1 MMKMTLLRRG
11 RLMSSREMLSSVFHF
26 PAGITIDSI
35 DPSANELVIGVA
47 CDFPSMPC
55 PECQQ
60 LSARIHSRYPRLV
73 ADLPCAGRNVILV
86 LTVRKFVCGTPTCPR
101 KIFTERLPGLV
112 ESYARMTSRLIALV
126 QALGL
131 VAGGRLGTRLA
142 DRLGVAPT
150 PSTLLRH
157 LMQLPAPLTRAV
169 RVLGVDD
176 FAWKK
181 RFTYGTILVDLERRK
196 IIDVLP
202 DRESATVEAWLKE
215 HPEVEFVSRDR
226 GKDFTKAATMG
237 APQAQQVVDRFHVVK
252 NLSEVLQE
260 ILGHCRA
267 EIRQGEAAVSEFEQA
282 AEERARGLP
291 TVATWQQR
299 TPAHVKK
306 AHQARQASRD
316 DRYQQMTTLRAQGL
330 TQSEVA
336 KRMGMS
342 ERAVRQW
349 LKRGAAPTNE
359 RQFRRRSVF
368 DPYAAYV
375 LHRWQD
381 GMHEAKQLY
390 EEIQVQGFSGTV
402 RIVQRF
408 VQALRDDPEKMPL
421 APATGADR
429 FSSKTATW
437 LFIRDPKQLTTEKQ
451 AELEL
456 ICQRSETA
464 RQTYELTQQ
473 LMSMLRLRRGQE
485 FERWLSAVE
494 ASQIPE
500 LRRFAQGL
508 LKDKSAVVAGLTLSY
523 SNGPVEAQVQ
533 KLKVVKR
540 SMYGRAKLPLL
551 RQRLLHVA

>member
-1 MMKMTLLRRG
+1 MG
-11 RLMSSREMLSSVFHF
+11 SQEMLSSVFHF

-35 DPSANELVIGVA
+35 DPGANELVIGIA
-47 CDFPSMPC
+47 CDAPSMPC
-55 PECQQ
+55 PECHQ
-60 LSARIHSRYPRLV
+60 LSARIHGHYQRTV
-73 ADLPCAGRNVILV
+73 ADLPCAGRTVILA
-86 LTVRKFVCGTPTCPR
+86 LTVRKFVCSTPGCPR
-101 KIFTERLPGLV
+101 RIFTERLPGLV
-112 ESYARMTSRLIALV
+112 QSYARMTTRLIALV

-131 VAGGRLGTRLA
+131 GAGGQLGTRLA
-142 DRLGVAPT
+142 DRSAIATT

-157 LMQLPAPLTRAV
+157 LMQLPAPKARAV

-196 IIDVLP
+196 IIDVLA
-202 DRESATVEAWLKE
+202 DRESATVEGWLQE
-215 HPEVEFVSRDR
+215 HPEVELVIRDR

-237 APQAQQVVDRFHVVK
+237 APQAQQVVDRFHMVR

-267 EIRQGEAAVSEFEQA
+267 EIRQGEAPLPQLEKAA
-282 AEERARGLP
+282 AEPTRPLP
-291 TVATWQQR
+291 TAATWQQR

-306 AHQARQASRD
+306 VHQARQASRD
-316 DRYQQMTTLRAQGL
+316 DRYTQMTTLRTQGL
-330 TQSEVA
+330 TQREVA

-342 ERAVRQW
+342 ERTVRHW

-375 LHRWQD
+375 LQRWQD
-381 GMHEAKQLY
+381 GIYEANQLY
-390 EEIQVQGFSGTV
+390 AEIRAQGFPGTV

-408 VQALRDDPEKMPL
+408 VQALRDDPEKIPL

-437 LFIRDPKQLTTEKQ
+437 LFIRDPAQLSTKQQ
-451 AELEL
+451 GELDL

-464 RQTYELTQQ
+464 RKTYELTQQ
-473 LMSMLRLRRGQE
+473 FMRMLRLRRGQE
-485 FERWLSAVE
+485 FEIWLSAVE
-494 ASQIPE
+494 ASQMPE
-500 LRRFAQGL
+500 LRRFAKGL
-508 LKDKSAVVAGLTLSY
+508 LRDKSAVVAGLTLSY

-533 KLKVVKR
+533 KLKLVKR
-540 SMYGRAKLPLL
+540 SMFGRAKLPLL

>member
-1 MMKMTLLRRG
+1 MDP
-11 RLMSSREMLSSVFHF
+11 REMALFSRVFHL
-26 PAGITIDSI
+26 PAEITITSVH
-35 DPSANELVIGVA
+35 PSPTELVIGVA
-47 CDFPSMPC
+47 CQAPRMEC
-55 PECQQ
+55 PECHQP
-60 LSARIHSRYPRLV
+60 SARIHGSYQRTV

-131 VAGGRLGTRLA
+131 VAGGQMGTRQA
-142 DRLGVAPT
+142 DRTGIATT

-157 LMQLPAPLTRAV
+157 LMQLPAPAIRAV
-169 RVLGVDD
+169 RVLGLDD

-181 RFTYGTILVDLERRK
+181 RFTYGTIVVDLERRK
-196 IIDVLP
+196 IIDVLA
-202 DRESATVEAWLKE
+202 DRESATVETWLKE
-215 HPEVEFVSRDR
+215 HPKEFA
-226 GKDFTKAATMG
+226 KAATLG
-237 APQAQQVVDRFHVVK
+237 APQARQVVDRFHVVR

-267 EIRQGEAAVSEFEQA
+267 EIRQGETPVPQLETAGKEHTRPLPAA
-282 AEERARGLP
+282 
-291 TVATWQQR
+291 ATWQQR

-330 TQSEVA
+330 TQREVA

-342 ERAVRQW
+342 ERAVRTW

-359 RQFRRRSVF
+359 RRFRRRSVF

-375 LHRWQD
+375 LERWQA
-381 GMHEAKQLY
+381 GIHEAKQLY
-390 EEIQVQGFSGTV
+390 EEIQAQGFSGTV

-408 VQALRDDPEKMPL
+408 VQALRDDPEKISLP
-421 APATGADR
+421 PATGADR
-429 FSSKTATW
+429 FSSNTATW
-437 LFIRDPKQLTTEKQ
+437 LFIRDPKQLTSEKQ

-464 RQTYELTQQ
+464 RKTYELTQQ
-473 LMSMLRLRRGQE
+473 FMTMLRLRRGQE
-485 FERWLSAVE
+485 FEAWLSAVE
-494 ASQIPE
+494 ASHIPE
-500 LRRFAQGL
+500 LRRFAHSL
-508 LKDKSAVVAGLTLSY
+508 LKDKEAVVAGLTLPY

-533 KLKVVKR
+533 KLKLVKR
-540 SMYGRAKLPLL
+540 SMFGRAKLPLL
-551 RQRLLHVA
+551 RQRLLNAA

>member
-1 MMKMTLLRRG
+1 MG
-11 RLMSSREMLSSVFHF
+11 SREMVASVFHF
-26 PAGITIDSI
+26 PAGITIDSL
-35 DPSANELVIGVA
+35 DPSANELVIRIA

-60 LSARIHSRYPRLV
+60 PSARIHSCYQRMV
-73 ADLPCAGRNVILV
+73 ADLPCAGRNVILA
-86 LTVRKFVCGTPTCPR
+86 LTVRKFVCGTPTCQR

-112 ESYARMTSRLIALV
+112 ESYARMTSRLIALM
-126 QALGL
+126 QAIGL
-131 VAGGRLGTRLA
+131 VAGGQKATRLA
-142 DRLGVAPT
+142 DRAGIATT

-157 LMQLPAPLTRAV
+157 LMQLPAPLARAV

-196 IIDVLP
+196 IIDVLA
-202 DRESATVEAWLKE
+202 DRESATVAAWLKE
-215 HPEVEFVSRDR
+215 HPEVALVIRDR
-226 GKDFTKAATMG
+226 GKDFTKAATVG

-267 EIRQGEAAVSEFEQA
+267 EIRQGEAALPQLEQA
-282 AEERARGLP
+282 GEEPTRPLP
-291 TVATWQQR
+291 TAATWQQR
-299 TPAHVKK
+299 TPARVKK
-306 AHQARQASRD
+306 VHQARQASRD
-316 DRYQQMTTLRAQGL
+316 DRYTQMTTLRAQGL
-330 TQSEVA
+330 TQREVA

-375 LHRWQD
+375 LQRWQD
-381 GMHEAKQLY
+381 GLHDAKQLDA
-390 EEIQVQGFSGTV
+390 EIRAQGFPGTV

-408 VQALRDDPEKMPL
+408 VQALRDDPEQICL
-421 APATGADR
+421 APASGADR

-437 LFIRDPKQLTTEKQ
+437 LFIRDPKQLTTQKQ

-464 RQTYELTQQ
+464 RKTYELTQQ
-473 LMSMLRLRRGQE
+473 FMSMLRLRRGQD
-485 FERWLSAVE
+485 FELWLSAVE

-540 SMYGRAKLPLL
+540 SMFGRAKLPLL

>member
-1 MMKMTLLRRG
+1 MDPRELALF
-11 RLMSSREMLSSVFHF
+11 SRVFHL
-26 PAGITIDSI
+26 PAEITITSV
-35 DPSANELVIGVA
+35 DPSPTELVMGVA
-47 CDFPSMPC
+47 CQAPRMEC
-55 PECQQ
+55 PECHQP
-60 LSARIHSRYPRLV
+60 SARMHGSYQRTV

-131 VAGGRLGTRLA
+131 VAGGQMGTRQA
-142 DRLGVAPT
+142 DRSGIATT

-196 IIDVLP
+196 IIDVLT
-202 DRESATVEAWLKE
+202 DRESATVEAWLQE

-226 GKDFTKAATMG
+226 GKEFTKAATMG

-267 EIRQGEAAVSEFEQA
+267 EIRQGEAAVSEFEKA

-291 TVATWQQR
+291 TVATWQQC

-316 DRYQQMTTLRAQGL
+316 DRYQQMATLRAQGL

-342 ERAVRQW
+342 ERAVRHW

-359 RQFRRRSVF
+359 RHFRRRSVF
-368 DPYAAYV
+368 DPYATYV
-375 LHRWQD
+375 LERWQD
-381 GMHEAKQLY
+381 GIHEARQLY
-390 EEIQVQGFSGTV
+390 EEIQAQGFSGTV

-408 VQALRDDPEKMPL
+408 VQALRDNPEQITL

-437 LFIRDPKQLTTEKQ
+437 LFIRDPKQLTTQKQ

-464 RQTYELTQQ
+464 RKTYALTQQ
-473 LMSMLRLRRGQE
+473 FMSMVRLRRGQD
-485 FERWLSAVE
+485 FELWLSAVE
-494 ASQIPE
+494 ASSIPE
-500 LRRFAQGL
+500 LCRFAQGL
-508 LKDKSAVVAGLTLSY
+508 LKDKAAVVAGLTLSY
-523 SNGPVEAQVQ
+523 SNGPVEAQVH
-533 KLKVVKR
+533 KLKLVKR

-551 RQRLLHVA
+551 RQRLLHAV

>member
-1 MMKMTLLRRG
+1 MTLPGKNASPMEPSWSILSEEKL
-11 RLMSSREMLSSVFHF
+11 LMCEAF
-26 PAGITIDSI
+26 
-35 DPSANELVIGVA
+35 
-47 CDFPSMPC
+47 
-55 PECQQ
+55 
-60 LSARIHSRYPRLV
+60 
-73 ADLPCAGRNVILV
+73 
-86 LTVRKFVCGTPTCPR
+86 
-101 KIFTERLPGLV
+101 
-112 ESYARMTSRLIALV
+112 
-126 QALGL
+126 
-131 VAGGRLGTRLA
+131 
-142 DRLGVAPT
+142 
-150 PSTLLRH
+150 
-157 LMQLPAPLTRAV
+157 
-169 RVLGVDD
+169 
-176 FAWKK
+176 
-181 RFTYGTILVDLERRK
+181 
-196 IIDVLP
+196 
-202 DRESATVEAWLKE
+202 RESATVEAWLQE
-215 HPEVEFVSRDR
+215 HPEVELVIRDH
-226 GKDFTKAATMG
+226 GKDFSKAATMG

-267 EIRQGEAAVSEFEQA
+267 EIRQGEAPLPQLEKAG
-282 AEERARGLP
+282 EEPTRPLP
-291 TVATWQQR
+291 TAATCEPR

-306 AHQARQASRD
+306 VHQARQASRD
-316 DRYQQMTTLRAQGL
+316 DRYNQMTTLRAQGL
-330 TQSEVA
+330 TQREVA

-349 LKRGAAPTNE
+349 LKRGSAPTNE

-375 LHRWQD
+375 LQRWQD
-381 GMHEAKQLY
+381 VLHEAKQLY
-390 EEIQVQGFSGTV
+390 EEIQAQGFSGTV

-408 VQALRDDPEKMPL
+408 VQARRSDPEKIPL

-464 RQTYELTQQ
+464 RKTYELTQQ
-473 LMSMLRLRRGQE
+473 FMSMLRLRRGQE

-508 LKDKSAVVAGLTLSY
+508 FKDKSAVVAGLTLSY

-533 KLKVVKR
+533 KLKLVKR
-540 SMYGRAKLPLL
+540 SMFGRAKLPLL
-551 RQRLLHVA
+551 RQRLLHAA